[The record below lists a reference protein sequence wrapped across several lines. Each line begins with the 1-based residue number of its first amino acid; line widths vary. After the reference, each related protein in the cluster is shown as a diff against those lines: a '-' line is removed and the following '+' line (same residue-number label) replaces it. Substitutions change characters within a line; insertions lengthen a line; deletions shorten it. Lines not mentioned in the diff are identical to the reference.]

1 MVAWI
6 RVLSIY
12 IVKAQF
18 SVLGSRVLSISSRR
32 SQTLSH
38 FVAQACRSQNE
49 FEVKD
54 NQHPAELHKA

>member
-1 MVAWI
+1 MAC
-6 RVLSIY
+6 LDSSSQC